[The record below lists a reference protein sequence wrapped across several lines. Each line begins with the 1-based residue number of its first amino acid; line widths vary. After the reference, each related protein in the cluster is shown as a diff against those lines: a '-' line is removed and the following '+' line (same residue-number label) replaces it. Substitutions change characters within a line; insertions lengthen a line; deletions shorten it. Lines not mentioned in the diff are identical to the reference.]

1 MCLLKEVIA
10 SYLTNKAQIKLEFGI
25 NVTLI
30 EF

>member
-10 SYLTNKAQIKLEFGI
+10 SYVTNKAQIKLGFGI
-25 NVTLI
+25 HATLI